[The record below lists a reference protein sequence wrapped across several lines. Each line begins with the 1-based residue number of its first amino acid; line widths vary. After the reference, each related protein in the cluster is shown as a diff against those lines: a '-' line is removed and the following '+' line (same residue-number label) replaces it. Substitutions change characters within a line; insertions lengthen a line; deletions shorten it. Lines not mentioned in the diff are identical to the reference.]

1 MKYKLI
7 ACLVIL
13 LLASKAFG
21 QNMGIGTT
29 NPQHLLDVSGAGSFS
44 RAHLKLSE
52 TGTDFTRLRFGSSG
66 TGHAWDVAS
75 KASNTFSSAAMHFYF
90 SGADANVL
98 TLRGDGN
105 VGIGNS
111 NPDHSLEVRSA
122 GSFAK
127 AHIKL
132 HELSNEFTRIRMG
145 NNATA
150 NTWDFA
156 ARPATANTTA
166 YVNFF
171 YSGLNADILTL
182 RGDGNVGIN
191 NANPTNALDIALNS
205 DFNRAQLRVH
215 ETEADFSRIR
225 MTNTSGANWWDLAA
239 KPFTANSSAY
249 LAFYYSALG
258 QNVLTMRGDG
268 NVGIGNPNP
277 SNILDIEGNTDF
289 NKVHIRIHESD
300 ADYTRV
306 RMTNTTGGNFW
317 DMAARPDV
325 NNTSAFMNFYYQGLG
340 ANILSLQGNGNAVLA
355 GTLTE
360 HSDMRLK
367 KNIRPIS
374 NALDKI
380 LSLHGYN
387 YNWIDINKDNALQS
401 GVLAQEVQQVLPEL
415 VKEDKNGVLSV
426 NYSGIIPVL
435 IEAIKEQ
442 QKRITELEK
451 ALGTVSK

>member
-7 ACLVIL
+7 ASLAIL
-13 LLASKAFG
+13 LIAGKTFA

-29 NPQHLLDVSGAGSFS
+29 NPQHVLDISGAGNFS
-44 RAHLKLSE
+44 RAHLKLTE

-66 TGHAWDVAS
+66 TGHSWDVAS

-90 SGADANVL
+90 SGASANVL

-105 VGIGNS
+105 VGINNS
-111 NPDHSLEVRSA
+111 DP
-122 GSFAK
+122 
-127 AHIKL
+127 I
-132 HELSNEFTRIRMG
+132 
-145 NNATA
+145 
-150 NTWDFA
+150 
-156 ARPATANTTA
+156 
-166 YVNFF
+166 
-171 YSGLNADILTL
+171 
-182 RGDGNVGIN
+182 
-191 NANPTNALDIALNS
+191 NALDIAANS
-205 DFNRAQLRVH
+205 DFNRAQLRIH
-215 ETEADFSRIR
+215 ETQPDFSRIR

-239 KPFTANSSAY
+239 KPFTVNSSAY
-249 LAFYYSALG
+249 LTFYYSALG

-268 NVGIGNPNP
+268 NVGIGNPDP
-277 SNILDIEGNTDF
+277 SNILDVQGNTDF
-289 NKVHIRIHESD
+289 NKVHIRIHETD

-340 ANILSLQGNGNAVLA
+340 ANVLSLQGNGNAVLA
-355 GTLTE
+355 GTLTQN
-360 HSDMRLK
+360 SDMRLK
-367 KNIRPIS
+367 QNIRPIN

-387 YNWIDINKDNALQS
+387 YNWIDINKDNGLQS
-401 GVLAQEVQQVLPEL
+401 GVLAQEVREVLPEL

-442 QKRITELEK
+442 QKRIMKLEE
-451 ALGTVSK
+451 ALQKVSR